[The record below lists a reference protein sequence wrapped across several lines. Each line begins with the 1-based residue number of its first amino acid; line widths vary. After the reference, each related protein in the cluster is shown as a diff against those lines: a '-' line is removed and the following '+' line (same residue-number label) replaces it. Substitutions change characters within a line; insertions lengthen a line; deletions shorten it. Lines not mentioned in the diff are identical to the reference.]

1 MIGKTGIPFFDES
14 FINTQKGDKRLSPF
28 LFFVCRGT
36 VVFLSFILQC
46 ALRNFVL
53 QQKPDV

>member
-14 FINTQKGDKRLSPF
+14 FINTERRQAIVSF
-28 LFFVCRGT
+28 LVFVRRET

-53 QQKPDV
+53 QLKPNV